1 MQMVPKRCNWL
12 LFHMQIALINV
23 YRVWLSFI
31 WRKYIFDPWMSE
43 GDTIYVTMLLNVV
56 SNVNIVIECSF
67 RATVAHFRLNENKF
81 PLN

>member
-1 MQMVPKRCNWL
+1 MK
-12 LFHMQIALINV
+12 IALINV
-23 YRVWLSFI
+23 LSTNVVALYFVI
-31 WRKYIFDPWMSE
+31 ESDCLLFDENISVC
-43 GDTIYVTMLLNVV
+43 VTMLLNVV